1 MTVFFSPPPPPSF
14 QKEGTTLDVD
24 TAGRVAPLL
33 SEGSGEAPTKKGPGH
48 SLRATGTIVLFALQR
63 K

>member
-1 MTVFFSPPPPPSF
+1 MTVFFSTTPAPSF

-33 SEGSGEAPTKKGPGH
+33 SEGSGEAPKKGPGH